1 MARSTFTSRTTS
13 AASSSGV
20 LASWAGGW
28 VSGFWVSGFWV
39 SGFWVSGFWV
49 SGVWVSGVCAPLMA
63 SSMRHRTVAASA
75 RFMVAVP
82 SKLPLR
88 PLRMPR
94 AYAPETASRYPA
106 GTPDQSRMAA
116 WAARAS
122 LSEAEIPSPERVLTI
137 TWAMS

>member
-1 MARSTFTSRTTS
+1 MPRGARPSLARSTFTSRTTS

-20 LASWAGGW
+20 LASWAGG
-28 VSGFWVSGFWV
+28 WV